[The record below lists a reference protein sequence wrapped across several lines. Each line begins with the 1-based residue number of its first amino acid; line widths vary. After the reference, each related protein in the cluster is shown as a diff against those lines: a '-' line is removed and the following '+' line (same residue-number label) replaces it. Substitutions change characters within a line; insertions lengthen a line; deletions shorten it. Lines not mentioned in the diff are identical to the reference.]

1 MNKQGFLV
9 AICVIAGSAAVSA
22 QSASYM
28 TEAMDM
34 QKQMMTNM
42 TMKPSGNPD
51 KDFVMMMIPHHQGAI
66 NMAQLELKYGKDP
79 ELKAL
84 AESIIRAQDK
94 EISQM
99 KTWQKKMN

>member
-9 AICVIAGSAAVSA
+9 AMSIIAGSAAVSA
-22 QSASYM
+22 QSSSYM

-34 QKQMMTNM
+34 QKQMMMHM

-66 NMAQLELKYGKDP
+66 DMAQLELKYGKDP

-94 EISQM
+94 EIAQM
-99 KTWQKKMN
+99 KAWQKKMN